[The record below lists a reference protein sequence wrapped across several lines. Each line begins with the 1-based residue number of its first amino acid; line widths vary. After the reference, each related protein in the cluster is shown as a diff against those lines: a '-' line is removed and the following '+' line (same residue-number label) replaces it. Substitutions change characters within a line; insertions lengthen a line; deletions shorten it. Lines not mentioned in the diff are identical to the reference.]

1 MLTLRTG
8 DIEAVILPDKGADIY
23 SLTDRRTG
31 VDVLFKSPWGRR
43 SAGPWPRAA
52 SSMQRWVE
60 AYPGGWQVLL
70 PNGGDECVEQNVTGA
85 ITARRPW
92 CPGRFCP

>member
-1 MLTLRTG
+1 MLTLRNS

-43 SAGPWPRAA
+43 SAAPWPRAA

-70 PNGGDECVEQNVTGA
+70 PLLGGLGLLALTVYIEATHPA
-85 ITARRPW
+85 TM
-92 CPGRFCP
+92 

>member
-31 VDVLFKSPWGRR
+31 VDHRR
-43 SAGPWPRAA
+43 WMSEPGPFLDDLDAIYRRRGSVPA
-52 SSMQRWVE
+52 S
-60 AYPGGWQVLL
+60 
-70 PNGGDECVEQNVTGA
+70 
-85 ITARRPW
+85 
-92 CPGRFCP
+92 